1 MARTFVAQSTGKPER
16 PLAGRIFGLFTPILN
31 RLVTR
36 IAGKRHVPLY
46 VLLRHRGRRSGR
58 EYATPVVGLRVPGGF
73 AIPMA
78 FGEGAD
84 WYRNIIAS
92 GGGTVRQARP
102 AVRCRTAGGPARA
115 AGTGSTSSSTTSR
128 LRSRDFAR
136 RASDSAARSS
146 PDPAGSRSSWTILLE
161 IRSSSFSRRGADS
174 QLLHIAAWAA
184 SRARRGRPWYP

>member
-1 MARTFVAQSTGKPER
+1 MARALVAQSTGKPER
-16 PLAGRIFGLFTPILN
+16 PLAGRVFGLFTPILN

-58 EYATPVVGLRVPGGF
+58 EHATPVVGMRVPGGF

-92 GGGTVRQARP
+92 GSATIRQD
-102 AVRCRTAGGPARA
+102 
-115 AGTGSTSSSTTSR
+115 GSEHH
-128 LRSRDFAR
+128 LVDPVAIDP
-136 RASDSAARSS
+136 DSAAS
-146 PDPAGSRSSWTILLE
+146 PFPGWQRPVFRALG
-161 IRSSSFSRRGADS
+161 IRRFLSLKG
-174 QLLHIAAWAA
+174 Q
-184 SRARRGRPWYP
+184 